1 MTDLDPRTYR
11 VRQLVHDAAGTR
23 NEDVVNPED
32 LVTHHPTANRGAH
45 MRDGVIL
52 GVEDLQPNYRRG
64 DRSYAYIGSEY
75 QEIIDSQ
82 VDAYRTL
89 KPDQVLLVKDFI
101 LEDPQPARGVGN
113 REVDVPS
120 PVAGYISLVRAG
132 GGMVEIMDH
141 EGGDVIA
148 RVRHMSG
155 ITLTVGDTVEY
166 GQRLGT
172 QNNLGLGPNV
182 GKHVHLEMDTG
193 YYQQYENYISD
204 LTNGRLPVQASFR
217 DNVAPQPVVDDNVA
231 RLGETS
237 ERVRD
242 TQRALITDGYR
253 AVGNQ
258 PIVADGVYRLEMQ
271 GAVIAFQQDHG
282 LLQTGDIDASTW
294 QQAAHINRQAQA
306 GPEALPQPN
315 AAFLGPQI
323 LNEIN
328 PALAP
333 EQVIGDP
340 RYGLRPPSDPARTG
354 RQPEW
359 TEHEGHMLDRGVA
372 APAHQ
377 LQQPGAA
384 QPADGPAL
392 IPAGPQMNGPGRH
405 LEPDDRQR
413 QEEQQDGPPQP
424 HHRGAQLMTDPNHI
438 ANASWVQAECAMSR
452 LEFDSNERLTPE
464 QRERATAGV
473 AAGVLADARTNMS
486 RIDRVDAS
494 TLIEPQTG
502 LPKYLIAGQGDPT
515 TAHYKRV
522 AVDLL
527 DILNTSVER
536 SSDVAKTAT
545 QTREQLQAQQLVQTQ
560 TQTMNQDS
568 PSGPSMRIGAR
579 SIAMPGGE
587 GSSA

>member
-1 MTDLDPRTYR
+1 MTDIEPRTYR
-11 VRQLVHDAAGTR
+11 VRQLVHDSAGTR
-23 NEDVVNPED
+23 NEDVVNPDD
-32 LVTHHPTANRGAH
+32 LVTHHPIGNRGAH

-52 GVEDLQPNYRRG
+52 GVEDLLPNYRRG
-64 DRSYAYIGSEY
+64 DRSYAYIGGEY
-75 QEIIDSQ
+75 QEIINNQ

-155 ITLTVGDTVEY
+155 ITLGVGDTVEY

-172 QNNLGLGPNV
+172 QNNIGLGPDA

-193 YYQQYENYISD
+193 YFQQYENYISD
-204 LTNGRLPVQASFR
+204 LTNGRLPVQANLR
-217 DNVAPQPVVDDNVA
+217 ENVAALPVVEDNVA

-242 TQRALITDGYR
+242 TQLALIEDGYR

-258 PIVADGVYRLEMQ
+258 PIVADGVYRPEIQ

-282 LLQTGDIDASTW
+282 LLQTGDIDAATW

-306 GPEALPQPN
+306 GPEVPLQPN
-315 AAFLGPQI
+315 PVLIGPQL

-333 EQVIGDP
+333 ERVIGDP
-340 RYGLRPPSDPARTG
+340 RFGLCPPPDPARTG

-359 TEHEGHMLDRGVA
+359 TEHAGHTLERDMAD
-372 APAHQ
+372 PINHI
-377 LQQPGAA
+377 QPPPRAV
-384 QPADGPAL
+384 QPADGPPL
-392 IPAGPQMNGPGRH
+392 IPPGPQINGPGRQ
-405 LEPDDRQR
+405 LEPDDRQH
-413 QEEQQDGPPQP
+413 QEEQRGGPPQP
-424 HHRGAQLMTDPNHI
+424 PQRGAQLMTDPDHI
-438 ANASWVQAECAMSR
+438 ANATWLQAERAMSR
-452 LEFDSNERLTPE
+452 AGIGLDERLTPE
-464 QRERATAGV
+464 QCERASAGV
-473 AAGVLADARTNMS
+473 VADTRTNMS

-494 TLIEPQTG
+494 TFTDSQTG

-522 AVDLL
+522 AVDVS
-527 DILNTSVER
+527 DALNTSVER

-545 QTREQLQAQQLVQTQ
+545 QTREQLQVQQLAQAQTV
-560 TQTMNQDS
+560 NQDS

-579 SIAMPGGE
+579 SIAMSGGE
-587 GSSA
+587 GGGA